1 MKSNAIAP
9 LSLAT
14 AAFVYLGCSLAPP
27 PELPD
32 PAAEMPEDFEQSPA
46 AGAHEPLEW
55 WKAFADPA
63 LDRIVDSVL
72 DSNLDMAA
80 AVARVEQARER
91 ARIARAA
98 IRPVVQRPVRGSTI

>member
-1 MKSNAIAP
+1 MNSNAIAP
-9 LSLAT
+9 LSLVI
-14 AAFVYLGCSLAPP
+14 AAFLYLGCSLAPP
-27 PELPD
+27 PKLPD
-32 PAAEMPEDFEQSPA
+32 PAPEMPANFEEAPA
-46 AGAHEPLEW
+46 AVGGGAHEPLQW

-91 ARIARAA
+91 
-98 IRPVVQRPVRGSTI
+98 